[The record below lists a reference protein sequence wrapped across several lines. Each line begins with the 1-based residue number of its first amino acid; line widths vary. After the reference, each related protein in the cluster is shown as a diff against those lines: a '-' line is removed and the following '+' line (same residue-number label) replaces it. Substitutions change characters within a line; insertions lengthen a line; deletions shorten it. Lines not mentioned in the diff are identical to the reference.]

1 MKKLHKA
8 RIAMNVVGSLVF
20 SVGMLGLLAGTAR
33 ANPVGNP
40 TFCDPATTVNPL
52 NTGYDNT
59 DPQPHGLN
67 GRGAW
72 ADLRHGSQI
81 FAVYDANPAN
91 CLLELIGSVGS
102 AGDMWI
108 TLLDP
113 PYYLQTEPILGCPTN
128 INAEVRI
135 KKYDNRKAVGF
146 VTNYD
151 AASGKGLFLGLY
163 DNGNTDA
170 LTLSTF
176 EANGTTTGQLTST
189 VVTLSLGS
197 KIKENVWYTLQ
208 FQNLCV
214 DRYAGI
220 SAGSAFVTGGSTK
233 IIEAMPISAINDG
246 LGDRPESRPRGDRHC
261 RTRQELVRRLQRE
274 EVQLGARWT

>member
-1 MKKLHKA
+1 MKKLRKA
-8 RIAMNVVGSLVF
+8 RVAMNVVGSLVF
-20 SVGMLGLLAGTAR
+20 SVGMLGLLAGTAG

-40 TFCDPATTVNPL
+40 TFCDPATTFNHL

-59 DPQPHGLN
+59 DPQPHGPPN

-128 INAEVRI
+128 ISAEVRI

-151 AASGKGLFLGLY
+151 AATGKGLFLGLY

-176 EANGTTTGQLTST
+176 EATGTTAGKLTST
-189 VVTLSLGS
+189 VVTLPLGGAIQENEWYSLQ
-197 KIKENVWYTLQ
+197 L
-208 FQNLCV
+208 QNLCV
-214 DRYAGI
+214 NWYAGHGERI
-220 SAGSAFVTGGSTK
+220 LDGPNIDPTP
-233 IIEAMPISAINDG
+233 MPINASLLPITGIPPTGQIGIAGYAKSSFVD
-246 LGDRPESRPRGDRHC
+246 SS
-261 RTRQELVRRLQRE
+261 VRNFLWF
-274 EVQLGARWT
+274 GNIITPP